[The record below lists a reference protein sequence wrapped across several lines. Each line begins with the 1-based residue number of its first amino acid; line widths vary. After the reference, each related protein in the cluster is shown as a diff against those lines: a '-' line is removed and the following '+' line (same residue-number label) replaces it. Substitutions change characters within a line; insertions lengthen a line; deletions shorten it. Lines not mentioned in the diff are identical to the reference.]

1 MTCLRS
7 PDTLSVYSETTHP
20 PSATALRRSTPSARV
35 DERFFN
41 VRTDAGPALNLWL
54 HPSSVLVTEPISLR
68 EGGGGQLLGGDK
80 TASGK
85 TEHQTR
91 SSWSTADEYLDG
103 FSCVIYWNGE
113 SQHEDRAYKWQKKRN
128 IPARNNIHS
137 AWCRCG
143 KAVSTRR
150 NWHARCQ
157 TPCHAVP
164 SMVCLWL
171 PQWQKK
177 TSNQLRD

>member
-68 EGGGGQLLGGDK
+68 EGGGGSFFEETKQQVEKQSIKPGQAGR
-80 TASGK
+80 
-85 TEHQTR
+85 QPM
-91 SSWSTADEYLDG
+91 STWMDFHVLFIG
-103 FSCVIYWNGE
+103 MV
-113 SQHEDRAYKWQKKRN
+113 K
-128 IPARNNIHS
+128 
-137 AWCRCG
+137 
-143 KAVSTRR
+143 VSTKTGHTSDRR
-150 NWHARCQ
+150 KG
-157 TPCHAVP
+157 TF
-164 SMVCLWL
+164 L
-171 PQWQKK
+171 PGIIYIQPGAGVVK
-177 TSNQLRD
+177 L